1 MSALA
6 PAFRTRASSAP
17 LPSRQRP
24 CPTSL
29 WLSLPGHARAWPLTP
44 PRPVPFR
51 SAPCLAV
58 APCAPDRLTAR
69 TRQSQQQ
76 VTP

>member
-6 PAFRTRASSAP
+6 PAFRTCASSAP
-17 LPSRQRP
+17 LPSRRLPRP
-24 CPTSL
+24 ASFRLP
-29 WLSLPGHARAWPLTP
+29 LPGHASAWPMTQP
-44 PRPVPFR
+44 HPAPFR
-51 SAPCLAV
+51 STPCLA
-58 APCAPDRLTAR
+58 AALCAPDRPTAL

>member
-6 PAFRTRASSAP
+6 PAFRIRAPSAP
-17 LPSRQRP
+17 LPSRRLP

-29 WLSLPGHARAWPLTP
+29 RLPPPGQARAWRMAL
-44 PRPVPFR
+44 PRPVPFS
-51 SAPCLAV
+51 SAPCLAT
-58 APCAPDRLTAR
+58 ALRAR
-69 TRQSQQQ
+69 TRQSQRQ

>member
-1 MSALA
+1 MRALA

-29 WLSLPGHARAWPLTP
+29 RLSLPGHARAWPLTQ
-44 PRPVPFR
+44 PRSVHYR
-51 SAPCLAV
+51 SAPYLAA
-58 APCAPDRLTAR
+58 APCTPDQLTAR
-69 TRQSQQQ
+69 TRQYRQQ

>member
-6 PAFRTRASSAP
+6 PAFRTRASSAF
-17 LPSRQRP
+17 LPCRRRP

-29 WLSLPGHARAWPLTP
+29 RLSLPGHARAWPMTQ
-44 PRPVPFR
+44 PRPIPFR
-51 SAPCLAV
+51 SAPRLAA
-58 APCAPDRLTAR
+58 APCALDRLTAR

-76 VTP
+76 VTS

>member
-17 LPSRQRP
+17 LPSCRRP

-29 WLSLPGHARAWPLTP
+29 RLSLSGHARAWPITP

-51 SAPCLAV
+51 SAPCLA
-58 APCAPDRLTAR
+58 AALRASDRLTAR

>member
-6 PAFRTRASSAP
+6 PAFHTRAPCAP
-17 LPSRQRP
+17 LPSRRRS

-29 WLSLPGHARAWPLTP
+29 WLSLAGHARAWPPTP
-44 PRPVPFR
+44 PQPVPFCSAPR
-51 SAPCLAV
+51 SAAD
-58 APCAPDRLTAR
+58 PCAPNRLTAR

>member
-17 LPSRQRP
+17 LPNRRRP

-29 WLSLPGHARAWPLTP
+29 RLSLSGHARAWPITP
-44 PRPVPFR
+44 PRPVPFCC
-51 SAPCLAV
+51 APCLA
-58 APCAPDRLTAR
+58 AALRTPDRLTAR
-69 TRQSQQQ
+69 TRQFQQQ

>member
-17 LPSRQRP
+17 LPRRRRP

-29 WLSLPGHARAWPLTP
+29 RLSLSGHARAWPMTQ

-51 SAPCLAV
+51 SAPRLAV
-58 APCAPDRLTAR
+58 APCTPERLTAR

-76 VTP
+76 VTS

>member
-17 LPSRQRP
+17 LPSRRRP

-29 WLSLPGHARAWPLTP
+29 RLLLPGHARAWPMTP
-44 PRPVPFR
+44 PRPVPYR
-51 SAPCLAV
+51 SAPYLAA
-58 APCAPDRLTAR
+58 APCTPDRLTAR

>member
-29 WLSLPGHARAWPLTP
+29 RLSLSSHARAWPRTQ

-51 SAPCLAV
+51 SAPRLAA
-58 APCAPDRLTAR
+58 APCAPDGLTAR

>member
-17 LPSRQRP
+17 LPSRRRP
-24 CPTSL
+24 CPTYL
-29 WLSLPGHARAWPLTP
+29 RLSLPGHTRAWPMTQP
-44 PRPVPFR
+44 GPVPFR
-51 SAPCLAV
+51 SAPRVAA
-58 APCAPDRLTAR
+58 APCTPDRLTAR

>member
-6 PAFRTRASSAP
+6 PAFRIRAPSAP
-17 LPSRQRP
+17 LPSRRLP

-29 WLSLPGHARAWPLTP
+29 RLSLSDHARAWPITP

-51 SAPCLAV
+51 STPRLAA

>member
-17 LPSRQRP
+17 LPSRRRP

-29 WLSLPGHARAWPLTP
+29 RLPHPGQASAWRMAL
-44 PRPVPFR
+44 PRPVPFS
-51 SAPCLAV
+51 SAPCLATTLRT
-58 APCAPDRLTAR
+58 PDRLTAL